1 MQSFE
6 DYFKNSI
13 PKVETFY
20 TDYNRAI
27 EHILSAS
34 GKLFRPKLLLSIVKA
49 YEPLLLES
57 SYPVAMAVELFH
69 TYSLIH
75 DDLPAMDNAPLRR
88 GIATLHT
95 VFDEATAVLIG
106 DAFNTYSFELIA
118 NSPFR
123 EDVKIKL
130 IKLLAQNGGIGGM
143 VLGQAIDLA
152 FENTPLTL
160 EQAES
165 LHINKTAKLI
175 AASLVMG
182 AVIAGLGKEIEDK
195 LYQFGLDLG
204 LLFQV
209 QDDIIDVTLS
219 EAEAGKPIGND
230 GDKNS
235 FINLLGLEKSVEYAD
250 TLAKKIEGEF
260 EKFDPKLQNALKGL
274 LEKYL
279 YRHRQES

>member
-1 MQSFE
+1 MQSF
-6 DYFKNSI
+6 DNYFKENI
-13 PKVETFY
+13 PQIETFY
-20 TDYNRAI
+20 SDYNKAI
-27 EHILSAS
+27 KHILSAK
-34 GKLFRPKLLLSIVKA
+34 GKLFRPKLLLSIVQA

-57 SYPVAMAVELFH
+57 SYPVAMAVEIFH

-75 DDLPAMDNAPLRR
+75 DDLPAMDDSPLRR
-88 GIATLHT
+88 GEPTLHT
-95 VFDEATAVLIG
+95 VYDEATAVLIG

-152 FENTPLTL
+152 YENTPLTL
-160 EQAES
+160 EQAEI

-175 AASLVMG
+175 AASMVMG

-219 EAEAGKPIGND
+219 EKEAGKPIGND
-230 GDKNS
+230 EDKNS

-250 TLAKKIEGEF
+250 NLAKKIEK
-260 EKFDPKLQNALKGL
+260 KFSQFDSKLQNALRGL
-274 LEKYL
+274 LDKYL
-279 YRHRQES
+279 YRHR